1 LRHTD
6 GYSQAGTGAGQ
17 RERDIHAGDLILG
30 YMRIDDSLRKAPGF
44 DNNLVVSRAD
54 SVKSVVARGL
64 RRIGPIEVGLQIMES
79 DLGAS
84 YHRSGLVGYGALNAA
99 VELRVAPGQRQRQQD
114 E

>member
-1 LRHTD
+1 
-6 GYSQAGTGAGQ
+6 
-17 RERDIHAGDLILG
+17 
-30 YMRIDDSLRKAPGF
+30 
-44 DNNLVVSRAD
+44 
-54 SVKSVVARGL
+54 
-64 RRIGPIEVGLQIMES
+64 MES